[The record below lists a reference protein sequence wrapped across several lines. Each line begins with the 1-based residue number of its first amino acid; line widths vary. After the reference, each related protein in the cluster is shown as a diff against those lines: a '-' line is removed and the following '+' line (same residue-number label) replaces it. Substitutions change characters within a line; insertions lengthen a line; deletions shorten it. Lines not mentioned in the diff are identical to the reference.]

1 MSRIYPSGRDISLTS
16 ASKSDGPHGVV
27 APANVRIVPPMAVI
41 VLVTVG
47 LLGDGF
53 MIYALFHWMRD
64 DARHR
69 K

>member
-1 MSRIYPSGRDISLTS
+1 LLL
-16 ASKSDGPHGVV
+16 
-27 APANVRIVPPMAVI
+27 MAAI
-41 VLVTVG
+41 ALVTVG

-53 MIYALFHWMRD
+53 MLYALFHWMRD

>member
-1 MSRIYPSGRDISLTS
+1 M
-16 ASKSDGPHGVV
+16 
-27 APANVRIVPPMAVI
+27 VPPMATI
-41 VLVTVG
+41 ALVTVG

-53 MIYALFHWMRD
+53 MLYALFHWMCE